1 MDFQFS
7 IVVGV
12 ALLVPKLH
20 LFISLIGALC
30 STSLAF
36 VFPVFIDFVVRAQ
49 TPKNLGTWVYLKNMI
64 ILIIALLGIITGTYE
79 SIHEIVKAFY
89 ED

>member
-1 MDFQFS
+1 M
-7 IVVGV
+7 
-12 ALLVPKLH
+12 VPKLH

-49 TPKNLGTWVYLKNMI
+49 TPKGLGTWVYLKNMAI
-64 ILIIALLGIITGTYE
+64 VIIALLGIVSGTYE
-79 SIHEIVKAFY
+79 SIREIIKAFY
-89 ED
+89 D